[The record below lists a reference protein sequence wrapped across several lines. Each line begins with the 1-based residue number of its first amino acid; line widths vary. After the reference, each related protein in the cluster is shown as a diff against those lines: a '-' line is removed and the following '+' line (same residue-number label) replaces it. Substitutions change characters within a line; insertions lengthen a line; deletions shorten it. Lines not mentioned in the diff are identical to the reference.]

1 MNNKLHKTIEPVY
14 VWYDSGLY
22 SFMELLIKTALV
34 EIASEYITTAN
45 AVYDNYRLTKDGM
58 PDYRDCLSSLL
69 CVACVKDISDTAVC
83 VDITYFPEKKHLS
96 KIVQAEQLCF
106 TVYAK
111 DSCVIVI
118 LKDIEDWTFKQIFE
132 ATQIVRKEYNNSKNR
147 DLFIKLSNKIQPD
160 TDIELFLAT
169 DSSIVTRI
177 ELY

>member
-22 SFMELLIKTALV
+22 SFMELLIRTALV

-45 AVYDNYRLTKDGM
+45 AVYGNYRLTKDGM

-69 CVACVKDISDTAVC
+69 CVAGVKDISDSAVC

-96 KIVQAEQLCF
+96 KIVQAEKLCF

-118 LKDIEDWTFKQIFE
+118 LKDIEDWPFKQIFE

-147 DLFIKLSNKIQPD
+147 DLFIKHFNKIQPD

-177 ELY
+177 DLY